1 MFPLTR
7 CRNCG
12 SGLRIRPITFWATPG
27 CQSQL
32 PCQSQGEPSMARKG
46 QANHKIDLQ
55 QCSVLVSSETA
66 AAGAYAP
73 NFSSPRMRHDQ
84 RFMRTLRVCS
94 GVGRLLRPKQASLSQ
109 TRNRPWPGRSL
120 QCRQPALERNL
131 GGKDIFVLH
140 ILAEVKDK
148 TSLSHTASLKTRASR
163 YIKQSH
169 TMED

>member
-32 PCQSQGEPSMARKG
+32 PCQGKGEPAMARKG
-46 QANHKIDLQ
+46 RANQKIDLQ

-84 RFMRTLRVCS
+84 RFMRTLLERCGKAAS
-94 GVGRLLRPKQASLSQ
+94 TQASLLEPDSEQ
-109 TRNRPWPGRSL
+109 ALAWALSAMPAACTRTESWW
-120 QCRQPALERNL
+120 ERYL
-131 GGKDIFVLH
+131 CPPYSGGSEGQD
-140 ILAEVKDK
+140 EP
-148 TSLSHTASLKTRASR
+148 
-163 YIKQSH
+163 
-169 TMED
+169 